1 MRRCCVALSTV
12 LVLCVSSAS
21 AEEPAPIKLMLTP
34 AKPPTPALRYQL
46 LPDSRILVSGDA
58 APIYKQVIPILEKLD
73 NQKKLQIHA
82 WADMPLDQ
90 LPKEEVRKQLAEF
103 DEVFK
108 LLDKAARC
116 DHCEWGLLDRLRAK
130 GIAALLPEVQEMRN
144 CAV

>member
-1 MRRCCVALSTV
+1 MMRSVLSCCIVLLCATAAL
-12 LVLCVSSAS
+12 AQPP
-21 AEEPAPIKLMLTP
+21 EPIKLTLTP
-34 AKPPTPALRYQL
+34 AKPPTPALRYQF

-90 LPKEEVRKQLAEF
+90 LPKEEVRKQLAEL

-116 DHCEWGLLDRLRAK
+116 DHCEWGLLDRLRTRASRRCCRK
-130 GIAALLPEVQEMRN
+130 CKKCAIAPS
-144 CAV
+144 C